1 MEQFLTFVITAL
13 GAGALGAWFGY
24 GRGCVVAVESVLLGY
39 ESVILEHSQK
49 KKLRHLKVPDDAG
62 LELGRTLGERY
73 KSAIDHTPP
82 VVH

>member
-13 GAGALGAWFGY
+13 GAGAIGAWFGY
-24 GRGCVVAVESVLLGY
+24 GRGCLVGVESVLLGY
-39 ESVILEHSQK
+39 ETVILEHSQK

-73 KSAIDHTPP
+73 KSAIDQTPP
-82 VVH
+82 VMH